1 MFLTPFVVFVNLLA
15 PSPVQD
21 QPGWPCR
28 GKVDPAYVRG
38 AEATGGKVML
48 LKPSETGRGA
58 AVDMIA
64 SGIHDEIVLRAGG
77 EVEAGQFE
85 FDVPVDST
93 IESVYFVVSLQC
105 LEAASVVRPSG
116 EEVRAEDPGVE
127 HHAFEAVRL
136 VVVKSPTP
144 GSWKVRAAGSGLLT
158 IVAAAKTDLALGSID
173 FSRGGAPLPTG
184 PTLGQDV
191 RIEATLLGTAR
202 DVAFQFFSRNGSAIQ
217 AVPLAV
223 DRQRDYGTMYA
234 GDAVTPAERFR
245 VGVTGTDER
254 GFRFQRVHH
263 WLIFEP

>member
-1 MFLTPFVVFVNLLA
+1 MTPLVLFVSLLA

-28 GKVDPAYVRG
+28 GKVDPAYIRS

-48 LKPSETGRGA
+48 LKRSETGRGA
-58 AVDMIA
+58 AADMIA
-64 SGIHDEIVLRAGG
+64 SRVHDEIVLRAGG
-77 EVEAGQFE
+77 EVEAGQYE

-93 IESVYFVVSLQC
+93 IESVYVFVSLQC

-116 EEVRAEDPGVE
+116 EEVRAEDPGVQ

-136 VVVKSPTP
+136 FVLKSPTP

-158 IVAAAKTDLALGSID
+158 VVATAKTDLALSSVD
-173 FSRGGAPLPTG
+173 FSRDGVPLPTG
-184 PTLGQDV
+184 PALGQDV
-191 RIEATLLGTAR
+191 RIEAALLGTAR

-217 AVPLAV
+217 AVQLGV
-223 DRQRDYGTMYA
+223 DRQRDYGTTYA
-234 GDAVTPAERFR
+234 GDAVTPIERFR
-245 VGVTGTDER
+245 VGVIGTDER